1 MAVSHCP
8 GATRPIVQMVRI
20 CTSHSLTVS
29 ASTALLGGTRTVVCS
44 VYLFRHICVCPR
56 WGTSLRGARG
66 PVPHERGDLSALI
79 VGCIVR
85 AACCG
90 GGVKRWK
97 APRPAMAQ
105 EVNAINERTAKAFTP
120 LRLYSLMIAM
130 P

>member
-66 PVPHERGDLSALI
+66 PVPHERCDLSALI
-79 VGCIVR
+79 VGCIAR
-85 AACCG
+85 AAWCG
-90 GGVKRWK
+90 SGVKKMKKHR
-97 APRPAMAQ
+97 PRYG
-105 EVNAINERTAKAFTP
+105 VGGKRHK
-120 LRLYSLMIAM
+120 
-130 P
+130 